1 MICPDCSLY
10 RRKGGRRGHLSAF
23 ATDQGSGGCSLRS
36 ENGRYFLRHHASA
49 LRIGR
54 STASGYADQAHCDY
68 LLSIKPD
75 LPRIGPKLPRS
86 MHFASPNDW
95 MSRRV
100 FAR

>member
-1 MICPDCSLY
+1 MICPNRSLY

-23 ATDQGSGGCSLRS
+23 ATEQGSGGCSLRCDS
-36 ENGRYFLRHHASA
+36 GRDFLRHHASA
-49 LRIGR
+49 LRIGH

-86 MHFASPNDW
+86 IHLASPNDEG
-95 MSRRV
+95 
-100 FAR
+100 